1 MASGDLTGTM
11 VGQAAVGSAA
21 LKTLI
26 DGVNLATTTDTLHL
40 VPTANGTSISVV
52 KVAREA

>member
-21 LKTLI
+21 LKALI
-26 DGVNLATTTDTLHL
+26 DGQNLGLGDLMYL
-40 VPTANGTSISVV
+40 VPVSNGQQVSVV
-52 KVAREA
+52 KVAVEA